1 MEPSVS
7 WQVCVSCLQLHI
19 TVSHC
24 CCRYHTCA
32 VDNNQ
37 TLHCWGAGATCAK
50 TPANITA
57 CTAPHDYGQALLSPE
72 LEALKWTQV
81 AAGKFHSCGITS
93 AADLRCWGA
102 GTAVTRVYPHYGQS
116 LPPNMKFAS
125 VSVGNTHTCAVALD
139 NSVHCFG
146 EDINR
151 GSTGSKVDVPAG
163 MSASTRTGCL
173 SGAMQA
179 ETRLESLKL
188 GQLQLDPLFASDTTC
203 YEAWSDDDYLN
214 VSAVQW
220 PSSAEALVY
229 RVDSTTVEAGL
240 LNMTSAMILDQTVT
254 LTVTVLAQ
262 DGITEQLYTIT
273 LHNNKSAAQDASLA
287 TLTLGTHDILRA
299 SELAVLEPVFSA
311 EMLQYLVVPPVP
323 VESVYI
329 NCSTATRGALVEING
344 QITTTSSA
352 NLALT
357 PGLTRTI
364 QIKVSSPSGATSN
377 YQVSK

>member
-1 MEPSVS
+1 
-7 WQVCVSCLQLHI
+7 
-19 TVSHC
+19 
-24 CCRYHTCA
+24 
-32 VDNNQ
+32 
-37 TLHCWGAGATCAK
+37 
-50 TPANITA
+50 
-57 CTAPHDYGQALLSPE
+57 
-72 LEALKWTQV
+72 
-81 AAGKFHSCGITS
+81 
-93 AADLRCWGA
+93 
-102 GTAVTRVYPHYGQS
+102 
-116 LPPNMKFAS
+116 
-125 VSVGNTHTCAVALD
+125 
-139 NSVHCFG
+139 
-146 EDINR
+146 
-151 GSTGSKVDVPAG
+151 
-163 MSASTRTGCL
+163 
-173 SGAMQA
+173 MQA

-377 YQVSK
+377 YQVKVRRSDQNATLTNLRISSGMLIPSFNSDKFMYAASVNTPTVTLIPEAGSMGARLVDTNGLKVVTGSHTSPCELMQGKFTLCELNVISEDPLYSQTYVVHVLYNPGSTLSQKQLCLEWGKGCEEWPLQQY